1 MSLTNNWYYF
11 RSNKIIIELQI
22 LKSKIGKQ
30 TAILFGS
37 QIALVIIG
45 FGIKKLQTN
54 VLGAD
59 LYGLYAFFG
68 SFTAFAALFFRF
80 GFYSSLQV
88 LLAENKDFIKERE
101 LFGLGFLLNL
111 IVGVLFAIFI
121 WIFSYSID
129 SIFDIQIGSILR
141 LVAPLTIIIPS
152 RNLVS
157 SMSVGSN
164 KVHILPI
171 YENISKVL
179 FFIALLFFALTNS
192 LTIYNTIVF
201 NLLTLLVS
209 FGVIYRQ
216 FEPSFN
222 NIKLHAKLLWLKTKS
237 YGFNFYLGS
246 TASQSTFRLDEM
258 VISFYLGTTVNGFYT
273 LANMIAS
280 PMFLGSQ
287 ALSNSLFKDF
297 SHQNKIPS
305 KVFVVNTLWLLLSI
319 VFLYFFA
326 AWIVEFL
333 FGDEFVLV
341 SEYVIGISIAFLF
354 QGLYQPFNF
363 LNAKSQGKA
372 VRNVPIIE
380 AIINLA
386 GNIILIPIYGV
397 MGAIYTSVLAK
408 FIHFVGKYYY
418 YKLYLKNVTYS

>member
-1 MSLTNNWYYF
+1 M
-11 RSNKIIIELQI
+11 QI

-54 VLGAD
+54 VLGAE

-101 LFGLGFLLNL
+101 FFGLGFIVNL
-111 IVGVLFAIFI
+111 VIGLFFGAFI
-121 WIFSYSID
+121 WFISFYID
-129 SIFDIQIGSILR
+129 SLFQIQIGSILR

-152 RNLVS
+152 RSLIS
-157 SMSVGSN
+157 AMSIGSN

-179 FFIALLFFALTNS
+179 FFIALAVFALSDS

-201 NLLTLLVS
+201 NLLTLLIS

-216 FEPSFN
+216 FEPSFKNLEN
-222 NIKLHAKLLWLKTKS
+222 NFKVLWRKTKS

-246 TASQSTFRLDEM
+246 SANQSTFKLDELA
-258 VISFYLGTTVNGFYT
+258 ISYFINTTVNGFYS
-273 LANMIAS
+273 LASMIAS
-280 PMFLGSQ
+280 PMIMGSQ

-297 SHQNKIPS
+297 SQQKKIPT
-305 KVFVVNTLWLLLSI
+305 KVFVYNTAWLIFSMI
-319 VFLYFFA
+319 VLYFIA
-326 AWIVEFL
+326 DWVVLIL
-333 FGDEFVLV
+333 FGTDFQDV
-341 SEYVIGISIAFLF
+341 SKYAIGLSIAFFF

-363 LNAKSQGKA
+363 LSAKSQGKA
-372 VRNVPIIE
+372 IRNVAVTE
-380 AIINLA
+380 AVINLT
-386 GNIILIPIYGV
+386 GNILLIPFFGV
-397 MGAIYTSVLAK
+397 AGAIYTSILAK
-408 FIHFVGKYYY
+408 FIHFLGKLYYY
-418 YKLYLKNVTYS
+418 NRYIKS